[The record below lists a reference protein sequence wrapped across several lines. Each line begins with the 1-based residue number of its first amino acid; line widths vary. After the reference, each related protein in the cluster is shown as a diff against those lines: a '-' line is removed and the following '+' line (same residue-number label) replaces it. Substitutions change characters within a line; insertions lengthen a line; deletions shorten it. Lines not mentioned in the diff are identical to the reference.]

1 MTQTKHTFGPWFQH
15 RQYVSDKESFAI
27 EDNGMRIGETPNF
40 IIDAENEVNAR
51 LIAVAPELLEALQ
64 AVANGMM
71 QTQGFIPFFMKDVIA
86 KATGA
91 K

>member
-1 MTQTKHTFGPWFQH
+1 METKQAQTKHTFGPWFQH

-51 LIAVAPELLEALQ
+51 LIAAAPELLEALIHAKNQ
-64 AVANGMM
+64 ISHPDQMIDEA
-71 QTQGFIPFFMKDVIA
+71 IA

-91 K
+91 A